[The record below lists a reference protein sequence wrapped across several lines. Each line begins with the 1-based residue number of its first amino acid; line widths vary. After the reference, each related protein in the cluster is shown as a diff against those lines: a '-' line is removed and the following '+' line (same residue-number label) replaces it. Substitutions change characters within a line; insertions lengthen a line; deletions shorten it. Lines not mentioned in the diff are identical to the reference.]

1 MSVCFFRHTDKQ
13 TLSPSLDLDSWW
25 QLGKHHRSKKCF
37 KIMFTIP
44 KEKFHINAENRRF
57 LWNNMHFL
65 CFLMKKY
72 AQKICYKTYILTFH
86 YIFTFF

>member
-1 MSVCFFRHTDKQ
+1 
-13 TLSPSLDLDSWW
+13 
-25 QLGKHHRSKKCF
+25 
-37 KIMFTIP
+37 MFTIP
-44 KEKFHINAENRRF
+44 KEEFHINAENRQF

-72 AQKICYKTYILTFH
+72 VQKICYKTYILTFH